1 MAQGDIIRKAS
12 TAEVIRTSPVKSQST
27 LALALR
33 EAAEKKE
40 A

>member
-12 TAEVIRTSPVKSQST
+12 TAEIVRTSPVRPVT
-27 LALALR
+27 AIAAALHA
-33 EAAEKKE
+33 AAEKKE